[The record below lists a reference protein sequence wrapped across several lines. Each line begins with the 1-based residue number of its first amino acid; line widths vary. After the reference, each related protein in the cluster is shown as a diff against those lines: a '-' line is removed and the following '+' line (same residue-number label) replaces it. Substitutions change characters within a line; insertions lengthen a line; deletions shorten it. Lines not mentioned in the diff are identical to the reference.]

1 MVTFNRLYSLHL
13 VTIQSFQ
20 YKQLSRLDMLNN
32 IPPCAGVAY
41 CIYWAYLYIQL
52 YIKSWAIIF
61 SDKKTK

>member
-20 YKQLSRLDMLNN
+20 YKQLSRLDMLNS

-41 CIYWAYLYIQL
+41 CIYCILTSNFI
-52 YIKSWAIIF
+52 
-61 SDKKTK
+61 